1 MSVQQTT
8 TNIAGAVVGTAGA
21 TFPLWNELVVLATGI
36 NQWVVAIGGF
46 IVLVLT
52 IRKLWM
58 ENRIA
63 ERKLREL
70 DGPG

>member
-1 MSVQQTT
+1 MSVPHSA
-8 TNIAGAVVGTAGA
+8 TNVVGAVVGTAGA
-21 TFPLWNELVVLATGI
+21 TFPLWNEVVVLATGV
-36 NQWVVAIGGF
+36 NQWVVAIGGL

-63 ERKLREL
+63 ERRLREW
-70 DGPG
+70 DNPK

>member
-1 MSVQQTT
+1 MSVPNSA
-8 TNIAGAVVGTAGA
+8 TNVVGAVVGTAGA
-21 TFPLWNELVVLATGI
+21 TFPLWNEVVVLATGV
-36 NQWVVAIGGF
+36 NQWVVAIGGL

-63 ERKLREL
+63 ERRLREM
-70 DGPG
+70 DGPN